1 LKDTKE
7 GQAIYLDYANVASKI
22 DSIRKAISQARKQSS
37 KMATVANIVQVHHF
51 VLPCIYLFEP
61 VNRGTLTQLVRN
73 ASNADE
79 YRVHALMAGALAML
93 NKNREIELTTDGYKL
108 SSLGLKHFAT
118 LGKRGNTGRTINL
131 KAMDDLRVAIL
142 NWQNRGKCLKIH
154 EAV

>member
-1 LKDTKE
+1 
-7 GQAIYLDYANVASKI
+7 
-22 DSIRKAISQARKQSS
+22 
-37 KMATVANIVQVHHF
+37 
-51 VLPCIYLFEP
+51 
-61 VNRGTLTQLVRN
+61 
-73 ASNADE
+73 
-79 YRVHALMAGALAML
+79 ML